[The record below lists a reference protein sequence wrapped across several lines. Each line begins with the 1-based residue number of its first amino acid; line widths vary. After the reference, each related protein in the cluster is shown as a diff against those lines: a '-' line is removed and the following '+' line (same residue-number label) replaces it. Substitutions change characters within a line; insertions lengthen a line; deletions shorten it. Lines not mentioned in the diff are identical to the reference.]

1 MREHLVRCSDIC
13 LIVQRS
19 EMLLQHT
26 AAFTKMTPTAFISA
40 MTSSGGTKA
49 DCRTFATETIKDIK
63 QTVSSSQGTVHA
75 IDTGSGC
82 AALGQDEV
90 QAEQAKVAAAKVVVQ
105 SAEAVVVSKTT
116 AKNAAA
122 SATFEVTFD
131 LMSTER
137 PECVDI
143 TGQSS
148 YQAVKNAREAAKDE
162 LRTAEQDVV
171 AAKTAVTDA
180 ETALAGVV
188 KEASRLMSG
197 CLCSAH
203 KAQKAAWA
211 AVSTATDSHAADWKQ
226 AHDVICALDKTA
238 TCNVPTCPTVTQPTL
253 AAGVA
258 NANSVHCTPEPTTA
272 PTTAPTTCDANRCP
286 ASHPVCMGHHR
297 ALPYGRCAKSSWTC
311 YGDGSCD
318 SASYTIYPSP
328 GHHCLRHNHIRD
340 GRPLC

>member
-1 MREHLVRCSDIC
+1 M
-13 LIVQRS
+13 
-19 EMLLQHT
+19 MLLQHT

-40 MTSSGGTKA
+40 MTSSGGTEA

-63 QTVSSSQGTVHA
+63 QTVSSSQGTADA

-162 LRTAEQDVV
+162 LRTAEQAVV
-171 AAKTAVTDA
+171 TAKTAVTDT

-197 CLCSAH
+197 CLCRVHTQQA
-203 KAQKAAWA
+203 KAWA
-211 AVSTATDSHAADWKQ
+211 AVSTATAAHAADWKQ
-226 AHDVICALDKTA
+226 AHEVICALDSTA

-258 NANSVHCTPEPTTA
+258 NADAVHCTRA
-272 PTTAPTTCDANRCP
+272 PTKSPTHAPCNPHRCSMKDMHPYCMRQLGYCCQNHPGGSTGAYGICQPKTRQGYSCNADANEGRN
-286 ASHPVCMGHHR
+286 
-297 ALPYGRCAKSSWTC
+297 GRC
-311 YGDGSCD
+311 
-318 SASYTIYPSP
+318 
-328 GHHCLRHNHIRD
+328 
-340 GRPLC
+340 